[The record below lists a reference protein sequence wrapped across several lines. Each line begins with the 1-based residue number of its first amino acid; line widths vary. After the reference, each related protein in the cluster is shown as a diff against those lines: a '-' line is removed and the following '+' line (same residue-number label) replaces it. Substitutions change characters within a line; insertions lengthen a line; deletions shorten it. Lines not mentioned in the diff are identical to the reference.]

1 MGLTVHFNFR
11 APPGTDAA
19 AALRH
24 VQALQRFCEDRPFAE
39 VDRELVHFEG
49 EHDCDFEAEP
59 PEHPHRWLKVMSR
72 ESLRRHET
80 LYHPDDNDLRF
91 GLKVGAKCEIHYD
104 VKPVEIIA
112 FSAWPGAGCESVE
125 LGLARYPATIE
136 FWDYRYARRTRRRVL
151 QTRLAGQWRW
161 GAFCKT
167 QYASEKGLPHFLRC
181 HLLVIAVLDR
191 ARELGLLWRVND
203 EGGYWRSRRLDAL
216 GRCVGEYNVF
226 IGAMSKLLQE
236 AAPPGHRVESE
247 IEHHPDYEQFTIEKL
262 AADFPE
268 MHAAVARTAGLLRRA
283 ARDHTPVPMPNLDS
297 DPPAVPPQSAA

>member
-19 AALRH
+19 AALGH

-39 VDRELVHFEG
+39 VDQEIAHFEG

-59 PEHPHRWLKVMSR
+59 PGHPHRWLKVMSR
-72 ESLRRHET
+72 ESLRRRET
-80 LYHPDDNDLRF
+80 LYHPDDNDLRC
-91 GLKVGAKCEIHYD
+91 GYDVGSRCEIHYD

-112 FSAWPGAGCESVE
+112 FSAWPGEGCESLE
-125 LGLARYPATIE
+125 LGLARYPDRIS
-136 FWDYRYARRTRRRVL
+136 FWDYRYSRRSRRRTL
-151 QTRLAGQWRW
+151 WTRLGHHWRW

-203 EGGYWRSRRLDAL
+203 EGGYWRTRRLDVLAHELNGYNAL
-216 GRCVGEYNVF
+216 
-226 IGAMSKLLQE
+226 IGAFAKLLKQ
-236 AAPPGHRVESE
+236 AVPAGHRVETA
-247 IEHHPDYEQFTIEKL
+247 IEHHPDYEQFTVEKL

-268 MHAAVARTAGLLRRA
+268 MHAAVQRTARALRTTA
-283 ARDHTPVPMPNLDS
+283 QAGSSSTACNARQVPGPC
-297 DPPAVPPQSAA
+297 PA

>member
-19 AALRH
+19 AALGH

-39 VDRELVHFEG
+39 VDQEIAHFEG

-59 PEHPHRWLKVMSR
+59 PGHPHRWLKVMSR
-72 ESLRRHET
+72 ESLRRRET
-80 LYHPDDNDLRF
+80 LYHPDDNDLRC
-91 GLKVGAKCEIHYD
+91 GYDVGSRCEIHYD

-112 FSAWPGAGCESVE
+112 FSAWPGEGCESLE

-136 FWDYRYARRTRRRVL
+136 FWDYRYARRTRRRML
-151 QTRLAGQWRW
+151 RTRLAGQWRW

-167 QYASEKGLPHFLRC
+167 QYASAKGLPHFLRC

-191 ARELGLLWRVND
+191 ARELGILRHVSD
-203 EGGYWRSRRLDAL
+203 EGGYWRSRRLDTL
-216 GRCVGEYNVF
+216 GGRVGEYNVF
-226 IGAMSKLLQE
+226 IGAMAKVFK
-236 AAPPGHRVESE
+236 AAVPPNCQLETE

-283 ARDHTPVPMPNLDS
+283 ARDHTPATAPNLDS
-297 DPPAVPPQSAA
+297 DPTAIQPHSAA